1 MPFSQFVTGGVR
13 GILAFHRGCQN
24 CINVICSTVFACLKG
39 LSFFFQRFY
48 AIVKMSSQ
56 QSVGAC
62 GMCGGEIPDNDR
74 GYLHEKGAETIKT
87 ISKDLKDGMEDKIKP
102 MTYPILIHK
111 SCRKTYVK
119 PSVINAKKRK
129 RIESKEAPED
139 EHINRSRV
147 KKYNPYT
154 DCCLCNEV
162 ILYFKNCSKEN
173 PENYNK
179 RVPTNKRDHRAETTE
194 LSRTIMKKAKE
205 RNDAWGRKVMHRLT
219 PFIENS
225 DLVALEAKLHGECQV
240 VYTN

>member
-24 CINVICSTVFACLKG
+24 CINVICSICWFERALFFLSEILCDCKNVFAAKCRCLWHVRRRE
-39 LSFFFQRFY
+39 S
-48 AIVKMSSQ
+48 
-56 QSVGAC
+56 
-62 GMCGGEIPDNDR
+62 DNDR

-162 ILYFKNCSKEN
+162 IVYFKNCSKEN

-219 PFIENS
+219 P
-225 DLVALEAKLHGECQV
+225 
-240 VYTN
+240 